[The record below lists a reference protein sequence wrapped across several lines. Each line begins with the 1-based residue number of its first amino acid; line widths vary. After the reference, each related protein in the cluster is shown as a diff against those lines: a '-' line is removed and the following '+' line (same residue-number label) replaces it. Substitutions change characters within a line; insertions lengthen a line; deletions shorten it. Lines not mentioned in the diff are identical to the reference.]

1 MSTAAQTSAESESKR
16 KRQQGPAK
24 LSTEFDWQDP
34 LGLEGELTE
43 EERMVRD
50 SARAFAEGTLFPRV
64 VTAYREERFDRDV
77 FTGMGELGL
86 LGATL
91 PEEYGGSGLGA
102 VAYGLISRE
111 IERADSGYRS
121 MMSVQSSLVM
131 YPIFSYGTEAQRR
144 KYLPKLA
151 KGEIIGCF
159 GLTEPDHGSD
169 PAAMTTRAE
178 KVAGGFRLTGAKM
191 WISNAPVA
199 DVAVIWAKLDGKIRG
214 FLVERGTKGFSTPAI
229 EGKLSLRASV
239 TGEVVLDGVV
249 VPEEN
254 LLPKAEGL
262 AGPFACLNSARYGI

>member
-16 KRQQGPAK
+16 QKGPAQ

-50 SARAFAEGTLFPRV
+50 SARGFAQDTLFPRV

-77 FTGMGELGL
+77 FSGMGELGL

-131 YPIFSYGTEAQRR
+131 YPIFSYGTEAPPR
-144 KYLPKLA
+144 KYLPPLA
-151 KGEIIGCF
+151 QGELIG
-159 GLTEPDHGSD
+159 
-169 PAAMTTRAE
+169 R
-178 KVAGGFRLTGAKM
+178 FRLDRTQHRYR
-191 WISNAPVA
+191 S
-199 DVAVIWAKLDGKIRG
+199 
-214 FLVERGTKGFSTPAI
+214 PA
-229 EGKLSLRASV
+229 
-239 TGEVVLDGVV
+239 
-249 VPEEN
+249 
-254 LLPKAEGL
+254 
-262 AGPFACLNSARYGI
+262 

>member
-1 MSTAAQTSAESESKR
+1 MSTVAQTSAESESKR
-16 KRQQGPAK
+16 QKGPAK
-24 LSTEFDWQDP
+24 LSSEFDWQDP

-50 SARAFAEGTLFPRV
+50 SARAFAQGTLFPRV

-144 KYLPKLA
+144 KYLPRLA

-169 PAAMTTRAE
+169 GHARRE
-178 KVAGGFRLTGAKM
+178 GRGRLSAHRQQ
-191 WISNAPVA
+191 
-199 DVAVIWAKLDGKIRG
+199 DVDLECPG
-214 FLVERGTKGFSTPAI
+214 
-229 EGKLSLRASV
+229 
-239 TGEVVLDGVV
+239 
-249 VPEEN
+249 
-254 LLPKAEGL
+254 
-262 AGPFACLNSARYGI
+262 C